1 MKNYRSSREKE
12 ELKAFLNKLNEL
24 VEDFH
29 HEIYLLDDVFK
40 GIRTIEIAILNELN
54 ELNKDKAN

>member
-1 MKNYRSSREKE
+1 MKNE
-12 ELKAFLNKLNEL
+12 ELNAFLKKLNEL

-29 HEIYLLDDVFK
+29 HEIYLIDDVFK

-54 ELNKDKAN
+54 MDKVN

>member
-1 MKNYRSSREKE
+1 MKNEFSDSNPG
-12 ELKAFLNKLNEL
+12 ELNVFLNKLNEL

-54 ELNKDKAN
+54 KDKAN

>member
-1 MKNYRSSREKE
+1 MKNKFSDSNPE
-12 ELKAFLNKLNEL
+12 ELKAFLNKLNKL

-40 GIRTIEIAILNELN
+40 GVIIIETAILNELN
-54 ELNKDKAN
+54 RDK

>member
-1 MKNYRSSREKE
+1 MKNEFSDSNPE
-12 ELKAFLNKLNEL
+12 ELKAFLNKLDEL

-40 GIRTIEIAILNELN
+40 GIRTIETAILN

>member
-1 MKNYRSSREKE
+1 MKNFSENNPE

-40 GIRTIEIAILNELN
+40 GIKIIEIAILNELN
-54 ELNKDKAN
+54 RDK

>member
-1 MKNYRSSREKE
+1 MKNE
-12 ELKAFLNKLNEL
+12 ELNAFLKKLNEL

-29 HEIYLLDDVFK
+29 HEIYLLDDVLK

-54 ELNKDKAN
+54 RDKVN

>member
-12 ELKAFLNKLNEL
+12 ELNAFLNKLNEL

-54 ELNKDKAN
+54 KDKAN